1 MKNPSLLARL
11 TLSYSLIIL
20 LATLLIT
27 VGVGYVT
34 SQRLQNTIGQSLADL
49 AYTIGDRMD
58 RDMFYRYRDLATL
71 VTIARDRT
79 SPDGVFIEQ
88 SWLEALQESFPFYKW
103 IGFVNP
109 EGEVLVSSGSL
120 LEGMNVSA
128 RPWFQHGLDGAF
140 FGDVHDAVL
149 LERLLPAQQEPW
161 RFVDVAL
168 PVHDNNGALLGV
180 LGAHLSWEWVTE
192 VKNSVLQV
200 ETHQGSVK
208 AVVVSDDGRVLL
220 GPEYLQD
227 QRLDLPAADNRPTFQ
242 HLTFEGGERYL
253 AGLAQTDGYRDFPGL
268 NWKVLVLQDTGEAF
282 ASVRRSQLEI
292 LLLGLIV
299 AVLFYF
305 VNLWNARTITRPLH
319 LISHAAMRLRA
330 GNTRAG
336 FPQDVGFRE
345 GQDLVRSLQGLT
357 RQLLERESAL
367 ITARAELE
375 TRVEER
381 TSELQQ
387 AYQSIRDSEARIKL
401 ITDNVPAMIA
411 YIDTKERYQFY
422 NRAYLNW
429 YGFTEQELY
438 QRPVRDLLSASSYA
452 LVKPYINRALA
463 GERVSFDREERGV
476 ASTRYLHSSY
486 LPERSQQGE
495 VLGFYVTSIDIT
507 ERKQLEMQL
516 QHQSDH
522 DYLTGLPN
530 RTGLKRVLELALART
545 RRSNKP
551 LALMFLDLDHFK
563 EVNDTLGHAAGDQL
577 LQEIA
582 RRLLSKVRKTDTVAR
597 LGGDEFVVLLEDL
610 TEHAEEDAADVACK
624 LIEAIGRPV
633 ELGEHRARVSA
644 SIGVV
649 VDNNANPADTLMEQA
664 DTAMYQAKK
673 QGRNDFRLVS
683 LNR

>member
-1 MKNPSLLARL
+1 MKNPSLLTRL

-20 LATLLIT
+20 LATLLIS

-58 RDMFYRYRDLATL
+58 RDMFHRSRDLATL
-71 VTIARDRT
+71 ITVARDRAD
-79 SPDGVFIEQ
+79 SEAVFIEQ
-88 SWLEALQESFPFYKW
+88 GWLEELQNNFPFYKW

-109 EGEVLVSSGSL
+109 QGEVLVSNGGL

-128 RPWFQHGLDGAF
+128 RPWFQQGLNGAF

-149 LERLLPAQQEPW
+149 LERLLPAQEEPW

-168 PVHDNNGALLGV
+168 PVHDNNGDLLGV

-192 VKNSVLQV
+192 VQQSVLQV
-200 ETHQGSVK
+200 AAHQRSVE
-208 AVVVSDDGRVLL
+208 ALVVSDDGKILL
-220 GPEYLQD
+220 GADRLRDLQ
-227 QRLDLPAADNRPTFQ
+227 LDLPTLGNRPTFQ
-242 HLTFEGGERYL
+242 RLTLANGEDYL
-253 AGLAQTDGYRDFPGL
+253 AGMVQTDGYREYPGL
-268 NWKVLVLQDTGEAF
+268 GWKVLVLQDADQAF
-282 ASVRRSQLEI
+282 ASVRQLQFEI
-292 LLLGLIV
+292 LLLGL
-299 AVLFYF
+299 F
-305 VNLWNARTITRPLH
+305 VVVVFHFINLWNARAITRPLH
-319 LISHAAMRLRA
+319 LISHAAIRLRA

-336 FPQDVGFRE
+336 FPDDVGFRE
-345 GQDLVRSLQGLT
+345 GQDLVRSLRGLT

-367 ITARAELE
+367 MAASSELE

-411 YIDTKERYQFY
+411 YIDTGERYQFY
-422 NRAYLNW
+422 NRAYLDW
-429 YGFTEQELY
+429 YKCSERELY
-438 QRPVRDLLSASSYA
+438 QRPMRDLMSAASYDQ
-452 LVKPYINRALA
+452 VKPYIDRALA
-463 GERVSFDREERGV
+463 GERVSFDREEGRNG
-476 ASTRYLHSSY
+476 STRYLHSTY

-507 ERKQLEMQL
+507 ERKHLEMQL

-530 RTGLKRVLELALART
+530 RTGLKRQLEMALART

-577 LQEIA
+577 LQEVA
-582 RRLLSKVRKTDTVAR
+582 RRLLNTVRKTDTVAR
-597 LGGDEFVVLLEDL
+597 LGGDEFVVVLEDL
-610 TEHAEEDAADVACK
+610 AAASEKHAADIASK
-624 LIEAIGRPV
+624 LIETIGRPF
-633 ELGEHRARVSA
+633 ELGEHQARVSV

-649 VDNNANPADTLMEQA
+649 VDNTANPVNTLMEQA
-664 DTAMYQAKK
+664 DAAMYQAKQ
-673 QGRNDFRLVS
+673 QGRSDFRLVS